1 MCGIS
6 GIISKSD
13 VRQIIFAKNFNKIL
27 KHRGPDGN
35 GIWYS
40 KKNDVCF
47 FHTRLAIQDLSNN
60 GHQPMISSSNR
71 YIISFNGEIY
81 NHLKLRKLIPEFKWR
96 GLSDTETLLEL
107 IDHFGINETLN
118 KIEGMFAFALY
129 DVNQNKIILA
139 RDRFGEKPLYYGFY
153 ENNFIFTSELKVLNF
168 LKTEKN
174 INVNS
179 LNFYFNYLSIPSPHT
194 IFNNFYK
201 LSPGC
206 FIVLNTSDLDTKKIQ
221 EKKYYNKKKIVYEN
235 SNKKIK
241 NYQKPDL
248 LEDLLSSSIED
259 MMISDKPVGAFLSGG
274 IDSSIICSLLSKRLG
289 KKIKT
294 FTIGFENKD
303 YDESIFAKK
312 ISSYLN
318 TDHHE
323 HIFNDNDIKSIIPKI
338 PLVYDEPFSDS
349 SQIPTYLVS
358 EIAKKNVTV
367 ALTGDGGDEL
377 FGGYNRYLLT
387 NKYWPILNL
396 TPFFFR
402 QVIGNILGNQSIQKY
417 SEKLNKI
424 GVKLRNIKTIKDL
437 YFNYTTELNMAS
449 RILKN
454 EYHNQI
460 PKDNF
465 QDKSLIQ
472 LNNVEKMMY
481 FDVER
486 YLPDDLLCKV
496 DRASMFHSL
505 ETRAPFLNHKIYEYS
520 LKIPFDEK
528 IYKNNTKVIL
538 KSILSKYI
546 PKKIFER
553 PKKGFGIPIKHFL
566 FNQLREWS
574 KSILFDKYYEDSF
587 LDQKEVQKFWELT
600 DKNKLDLS
608 STIWSI
614 ISYRIWLKGK

>member
-13 VRQIIFAKNFNKIL
+13 VRQIIFAENFNKIL

-81 NHLKLRKLIPEFKWR
+81 NHLKLRKLIPGFKWR

-129 DVNQNKIILA
+129 DVNKNKIILA

-174 INVNS
+174 INSNS

-235 SNKKIK
+235 SNKEIK
-241 NYQKPDL
+241 NYQKPDF

-553 PKKGFGIPIKHFL
+553 PKKGFGIPIKQFL
-566 FNQLREWS
+566 FNELREWS
-574 KSILFDKYYEDSF
+574 KSILFDKYYEDPF